1 MSPDVL
7 VSHALLNCLIREV
20 SAPEDQAWEDD
31 GHLVIRLA
39 RSAVVLRA
47 KLRRPSAG
55 IGPRPTGEVQVRQ
68 DASWRE
74 IGWRRLAELIAAE
87 LTLATGTP
95 NTKFAAQVSE
105 CHAAFG
111 AILRERA
118 EGGVPGP
125 PGTG

>member
-7 VSHALLNCLIREV
+7 ASHALLNCLIREV

-55 IGPRPTGEVQVRQ
+55 IGPRP
-68 DASWRE
+68 
-74 IGWRRLAELIAAE
+74 
-87 LTLATGTP
+87 
-95 NTKFAAQVSE
+95 
-105 CHAAFG
+105 
-111 AILRERA
+111 
-118 EGGVPGP
+118 GGRCRSTRTHPG
-125 PGTG
+125 G